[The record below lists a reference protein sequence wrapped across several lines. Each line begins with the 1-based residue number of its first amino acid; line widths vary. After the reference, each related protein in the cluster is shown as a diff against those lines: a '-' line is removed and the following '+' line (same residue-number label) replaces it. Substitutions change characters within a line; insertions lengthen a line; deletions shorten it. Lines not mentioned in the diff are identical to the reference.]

1 MYDVAFWT
9 KIAKSVAITLS
20 GSLPAV
26 LIVISGV
33 FGELGT
39 PAGLLIAGALSV
51 LANGIYQAK
60 KASPPVVDDRT
71 ADED

>member
-1 MYDVAFWT
+1 MYDAAFWM
-9 KIAKSVAITLS
+9 KIARSVAITLS

-60 KASPPVVDDRT
+60 KLPAPVVEDRT
-71 ADED
+71 DDED